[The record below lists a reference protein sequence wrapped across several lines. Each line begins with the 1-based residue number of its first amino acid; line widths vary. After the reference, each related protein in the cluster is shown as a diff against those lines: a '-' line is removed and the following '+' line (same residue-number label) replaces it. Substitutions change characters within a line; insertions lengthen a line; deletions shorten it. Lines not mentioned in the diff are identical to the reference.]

1 MYEMA
6 KALVAEM
13 EELAEEIGCSVDDVD
28 YDYEQWIYDG
38 GGVYEEEQVL
48 GSWPYFYKAVK
59 GAIED
64 PEERYPFP
72 NIFKEEDN
80 E

>member
-1 MYEMA
+1 MYEKA
-6 KALVAEM
+6 KNLIQGM
-13 EELAEEIGCSVDDVD
+13 EELAKEAGCSVDDVD
-28 YDYEQWIYDG
+28 YDYEEWIYDG
-38 GGVYEEEQVL
+38 GAVYEEEGVL
-48 GSWPYFYKAVK
+48 DSWPYFRKAVK
-59 GAIED
+59 NAIED

>member
-13 EELAEEIGCSVDDVD
+13 EELAKEIGCSIEDVD

-38 GGVYEEEQVL
+38 GGVYEQEGVL
-48 GSWPYFYKAVK
+48 DSWPYFYKTVK
-59 GAIED
+59 NAIED